1 MFHQKRI
8 IPPSPEGLNT
18 LTRNDYT
25 AWGTILKVSFMKTI
39 QVELPDRLAEPLHE
53 MVRAFVLP
61 SILATAPLR
70 LVEPA
75 QVAVLSA

>member
-1 MFHQKRI
+1 
-8 IPPSPEGLNT
+8 
-18 LTRNDYT
+18 
-25 AWGTILKVSFMKTI
+25 MKTI
-39 QVELPDRLAEPLHE
+39 QVELPDRLAEPLHG

-70 LVEPA
+70 LAEPA